1 MIEES
6 VQKQLRE
13 HYNPDGS
20 DLRMVQ
26 LSLLDILVEF
36 DRVCKTNDVNYWLDS
51 GTLLGAVRHGG
62 FIPWDDDLDVCML
75 REDYLKYRK
84 VIKKELKSPCRLC
97 DADLLNNNRL
107 IYPRVINESVMV
119 KRMNVDGSV
128 RKDNLW
134 LDIFPMIHGT
144 ALFARSVNKLYG
156 RCFRRKYRVID
167 DGWIKHCTG
176 VVAYPFV
183 RMLVGVLRFVGQLVD
198 RGNLDHDFG
207 VGFYSKRHLCDVI
220 PLGTVSFEGHLFPAP
235 VDCDA
240 YLKRLFGDYMTLPDE
255 NGRGGHE
262 MVFDSNI
269 SLVDK

>member
-1 MIEES
+1 MIDES
-6 VQKQLRE
+6 IQKQLRE

-20 DLRMVQ
+20 DLRSVQ
-26 LSLLDILVEF
+26 LGLLEILIEF
-36 DRVCKTNDVNYWLDS
+36 DRVCRENGIRYWLDS

-62 FIPWDDDLDVCML
+62 FIPWDDDIDVCMF
-75 REDYLKYRK
+75 RKDYMRYRR
-84 VIKKELKSPCRLC
+84 VIMNKLKSPYKLC
-97 DADLLNNNRL
+97 DADMLNNNSL
-107 IYPRVINESVMV
+107 IYPRIVNDGIFVSY
-119 KRMNVDGSV
+119 RHCDGNVRTV
-128 RKDNLW
+128 NLW
-134 LDIFPMIHGT
+134 LDIFPMIYGT
-144 ALFARSVNKLYG
+144 ALFARNINKLYG
-156 RCFRRKYRVID
+156 RCFRRKYNVID
-167 DGWIKHCTG
+167 DGRLRHCIG

-183 RMLVGVLRFVGQLVD
+183 RMLVGGLRFVGQFVD

-240 YLKRLFGDYMTLPDE
+240 YLKRLFGDYMTLPGE